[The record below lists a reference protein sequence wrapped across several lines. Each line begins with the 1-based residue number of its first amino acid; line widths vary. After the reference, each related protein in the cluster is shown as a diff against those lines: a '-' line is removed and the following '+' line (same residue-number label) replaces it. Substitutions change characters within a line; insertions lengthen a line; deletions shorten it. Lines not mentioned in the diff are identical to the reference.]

1 MGGGRARPRP
11 RGLSAVI
18 LRRGRRV
25 QRGKPMRR
33 LAKAGSVGPAA
44 VIVAASSRLPG
55 TGGWRRKRKGS
66 VFPQSAVPRAVA
78 SARTAVRQL
87 ERASM
92 MLGAVA
98 AGVELVREVR
108 LAGSNGTPSGG
119 SSSGRSAPRSSS
131 QARSGRPA
139 GRASRMGSSSGNR
152 SRSRSPSPAAKKPA
166 GNRTTAKKTRS
177 PRTVATKRS
186 ASRSTAKKAG
196 SARSLA
202 EKQARARASAKRTRS
217 PRSAMERPKRSR

>member
-18 LRRGRRV
+18 LRRGRPRA

-55 TGGWRRKRKGS
+55 KGGWRRKRKES
-66 VFPQSAVPRAVA
+66 LLRRSAVPRAVA
-78 SARTAVRQL
+78 SARMAVRQL

-98 AGVELVREVR
+98 AGLELVREIR
-108 LAGSNGTPSGG
+108 IAGSNGTPSRGY
-119 SSSGRSAPRSSS
+119 SAGRSVPRSSS
-131 QARSGRPA
+131 QTGSGRPA

-152 SRSRSPSPAAKKPA
+152 SSSKSPSRAAKKPS

-186 ASRSTAKKAG
+186 ASRAKTKKAG
-196 SARSLA
+196 SARTLA
-202 EKQARARASAKRTRS
+202 KEQARARASAKRTRS
-217 PRSAMERPKRSR
+217 PRSRLASG